1 MDDKSYVNISD
12 DGLSVLSIDSTM
24 DVYLKNTDVQL
35 IDYRKTIYIKKFSD
49 IDLPTI
55 LPNGNWIDL
64 AVARDTGYNP
74 GDFILIPLGF
84 AMQLPE
90 GYEAHILPRSSTFKK
105 YGLLHASSGLI
116 DESYCGNNDEW
127 LFGAYATRRGEVK
140 AGTRICQFRIVQ
152 IMPPVKFVVVEA
164 LTNKD
169 RGGYG
174 STGD

>member
-1 MDDKSYVNISD
+1 MSNSGEAKEGKRVPIEDQ
-12 DGLSVLSIDSTM
+12 
-24 DVYLKNTDVQL
+24 YLDHVDVQL
-35 IDYRKTIYIKKFSD
+35 IDCREIIYIKKISA
-49 IDLPTI
+49 IELPTI

-64 AVARDTGYNP
+64 AVAKDTVYTT
-74 GDFILIPLGF
+74 GDFVLFPLGF

-90 GYEAHILPRSSTFKK
+90 GYESHILPRSSTFKK

-127 LFGAYATRRGEVK
+127 LFGAYATRSGEVK

-152 IMPPVKFVVVEA
+152 IMPPIKFVEVET
-164 LTNKD
+164 LDNPD

-174 STGD
+174 STGR